1 MGLATKGKIMDNQ
14 RAGFERFV
22 TLDGRT
28 RALRAR
34 IDNGPASHRAVEQA
48 IRSQT
53 LIPRRP
59 GGELNTTPLQPINPS
74 REGFLKPQRVP
85 YGTIQPRSWYL
96 EVLDTKNRWITAR
109 EQPKN
114 KGEAMAFASRFP
126 GAFRVV
132 TQRGQ
137 HWVVVP

>member
-1 MGLATKGKIMDNQ
+1 MGNQ

-22 TLDGRT
+22 ALDGRT

-34 IDNGPASHRAVEQA
+34 IDNGPASHRAIEQA

-59 GGELNTTPLQPINPS
+59 GGELYTTPLQPVHPT
-74 REGFLKPQRVP
+74 RETDLKQPRVP
-85 YGTIQPRSWYL
+85 YGTIQPQRWYL
-96 EVLDTKNRWITAR
+96 EVLDTKGRWITAR
-109 EQPKN
+109 EQPKD
-114 KGEAMAFASRFP
+114 KGEAIAFAGRFP

-132 TQRGQ
+132 TQRGR